1 MDKILKPYTIVP
13 SNLYVERS
21 ADRQVKNILEDMG
34 RPGYVLVSRQM
45 GKTNLLINA
54 RRKYSNDN
62 DRFIYVDL
70 SNLFD
75 NEIQCFRNIID
86 TAIETNLD
94 VFSQI
99 DVEVK
104 EYRKANSELPP
115 HKQHE
120 KELRMLLN
128 SIQGK
133 LIIILDEIDA
143 LTKVEYSDR
152 IFAQIRSIYF
162 ARTNYSEFDRL
173 TYLLSG
179 VVEPSELIK
188 DPKISPFNIGEKI
201 FLNDFTRTEFDI
213 FLYKAQL
220 DDLDEKIKN
229 RIFYW
234 TNGNPRLTWD
244 LCCIIE
250 DQKEIITNELVIDSL
265 VKMHYLT
272 SFDKPPV
279 DNIREIVKK
288 EIIIQDALI
297 EIEYGKGDVIA
308 DNIKQ
313 KLYLAGIINYTE
325 NDVEIKNRIIKH
337 SLSKQWIDSIRGIE
351 EDLLE
356 KGIRLY
362 NEEAYKKAIN
372 TLKIYLSQIIEIKEK
387 SQEYNISHF
396 HLGLSYYFDN
406 DFDAAL
412 INLNKTN
419 FDPKKYGN
427 LFFKTE
433 LFKGYIFQ
441 HNKKY
446 IDAQIAFEKI
456 LNIGIKDEFYLN
468 AKINLALILSLNGE
482 NDSEKEKSEG
492 LFLEIANSKT
502 EEYDNLDNK
511 IFAKIKTQA
520 LFALRNTDENNS
532 NTEYVNYLE
541 EALILSPIEYQ
552 PKILFHIYKTDAQQI
567 KKIESLDYIAK
578 QIIENNL
585 KPFKESQF
593 NELKFNQKLL
603 REVQLEAFKNGQIIT
618 FESLIDYEKLIS
630 PRYKDE
636 IVIIDKLIG
645 VAQEL
650 KYKLNFIFEL
660 TEYLYKKCENKNSEI
675 YKNAVVLLSS
685 LNLDPDFKYSFEYI
699 QILDQDNILIID
711 FDDIAK
717 YIALLQHLLNK
728 KDIKRTFE
736 IIVIGERLK
745 LKLSDE
751 FTNSILLFDFM
762 KMKYLIEAGQ
772 VNDSKKLA
780 SDILN
785 QIAADDE
792 RYLKNPI
799 ISQVGLQNIS
809 NYCENVLYNLRSNI
823 PLKIP
828 KKIGRNDVVKVKYE
842 NSKILFVK
850 FKKVETDLKNG
861 KCILIN

>member
-1 MDKILKPYTIVP
+1 MNKILKPYTIVP

-94 VFSQI
+94 VFSQLEI
-99 DVEVK
+99 EIRD
-104 EYRKANSELPP
+104 YRKSNSELPP

-128 SIQGK
+128 TIKGK

-162 ARTNYSEFDRL
+162 ARTNYNEFDRL

-201 FLNDFTRTEFDI
+201 FLNDFTRIEFDS
-213 FLYKAQL
+213 FLQKAEL
-220 DDLDEKIKN
+220 SLLDEKIKN

-250 DQKEIITNELVIDSL
+250 DQRNLIVNELDIDSL

-272 SFDKPPV
+272 SFDKPPI

-288 EIIIQDALI
+288 DLFIQDALI

-308 DNIKQ
+308 DNVKQ
-313 KLYLAGIINYTE
+313 KLYLSGIINYTE
-325 NDVEIKNRIIKH
+325 NDIQIKNRIIKN
-337 SLSKQWIDSIRGIE
+337 SLSINWIDSIKVIE
-351 EDLLE
+351 DDLLE
-356 KGIRLY
+356 KGIQLY
-362 NEEAYKKAIN
+362 NEKAYKKAIG
-372 TLKIYLSQIIEIKEK
+372 TLKIYLSQNNEITEK
-387 SQEYNISHF
+387 SQEYNICHF

-406 DFDAAL
+406 DFGEAL
-412 INLNKTN
+412 TNLNKTN

-441 HNKKY
+441 HTELY
-446 IDAQIAFEKI
+446 SDAKIAFEKI
-456 LNIGIKDEFYLN
+456 LNVGIEDEFYLN
-468 AKINLALILSLNGE
+468 AKINIALILSLNDE
-482 NDSEKEKSEG
+482 NDSEKEKAKE
-492 LFLEIANSKT
+492 LFLEIANSKI
-502 EEYDNLDNK
+502 EEYNNLDNE
-511 IFAKIKTQA
+511 IFTKIKTQA
-520 LFALRNTDENNS
+520 LFALRNTSENNDS
-532 NTEYVNYLE
+532 TEYVNYLE
-541 EALILSPIEYQ
+541 EALILSPKEYH
-552 PKILFHIYKTDAQQI
+552 PKILFQIYKTYTLQI
-567 KKIESLDYIAK
+567 KKIEAINYIVK

-585 KPFKESQF
+585 KLFKESKF

-603 REVQLEAFKNGQIIT
+603 REIQLEVFNNGQIIT
-618 FESLIDYEKLIS
+618 FESIIDYEKQVS
-630 PRYKDE
+630 PRYKDK
-636 IVIIDKLIG
+636 IVIIDKLVG

-650 KYKLNFIFEL
+650 KYSLNFIFEL
-660 TEYLYKKCENKNSEI
+660 TEYLYKNCENKSSEI
-675 YKNAVVLLSS
+675 YKNSLVLLSS
-685 LNLDPDFKYSFEYI
+685 LNLDPDFKYSLEYI
-699 QILDQDNILIID
+699 KILDQDNILNID

-717 YIALLQHLLNK
+717 YIALLQNLLNK
-728 KDIKRTFE
+728 NDVKCTFE
-736 IIVIGERLK
+736 IIGIGERLK
-745 LKLSDE
+745 LKLSTE
-751 FTNSILLFDFM
+751 FKNSTLLFDFM
-762 KMKYLIEAGQ
+762 KMKCLVNAGQ

-780 SDILN
+780 LDILN
-785 QIAADDE
+785 QITANE
-792 RYLKNPI
+792 EHYVQNPI
-799 ISQVGLQNIS
+799 IRQVGIQNIS
-809 NYCENVLYNLRSNI
+809 NYCENVLYNLRNNI
-823 PLKIP
+823 PLTIA
-828 KKIGRNDVVKVKYE
+828 KKIGRNDIVKVKYD
-842 NSKILFVK
+842 NSKILSVK

>member
-1 MDKILKPYTIVP
+1 MNKILKPYTIVP

-94 VFSQI
+94 VFSQLEI
-99 DVEVK
+99 EIRD
-104 EYRKANSELPP
+104 YRKSNGELPP

-128 SIQGK
+128 TIKGK

-201 FLNDFTRTEFDI
+201 FLNDFTRIEFDS
-213 FLYKAQL
+213 FLQKAEL
-220 DDLDEKIKN
+220 SILDEKIKN

-250 DQKEIITNELVIDSL
+250 DQRNLIVNELDIDSF

-272 SFDKPPV
+272 SFDKPPI

-288 EIIIQDALI
+288 DPFIQDALI

-308 DNIKQ
+308 DNVKQ

-325 NDVEIKNRIIKH
+325 NDIQIKNRIIKN
-337 SLSKQWIDSIRGIE
+337 SLSINWIDSIKVVE
-351 EDLLE
+351 DDLLE
-356 KGIRLY
+356 KGIQLY
-362 NEEAYKKAIN
+362 NEKDYKKAIA
-372 TLKIYLSQIIEIKEK
+372 TLKIYLSQNNEITEK
-387 SQEYNISHF
+387 SQEYNICHF

-406 DFDAAL
+406 DFGEAL

-441 HNKKY
+441 HTELY
-446 IDAQIAFEKI
+446 SDAKIAFEKI
-456 LNIGIKDEFYLN
+456 LNVGIEDEFYLN
-468 AKINLALILSLNGE
+468 AKINIALILSLNDE
-482 NDSEKEKSEG
+482 NDSEKEKAKK
-492 LFLEIANSKT
+492 LFLEIATSKI
-502 EEYDNLDNK
+502 EEYNNLDNE
-511 IFAKIKTQA
+511 IFTKIKTQA
-520 LFALRNTDENNS
+520 LFALRNTSENNDS
-532 NTEYVNYLE
+532 TEYVNYLE
-541 EALILSPIEYQ
+541 EALILSPKEYH
-552 PKILFHIYKTDAQQI
+552 PKILFQIYKTYTQQI
-567 KKIESLDYIAK
+567 KKIEAINYIVK

-585 KPFKESQF
+585 KLFKESKF

-603 REVQLEAFKNGQIIT
+603 REIQLEVFNNGQIIT
-618 FESLIDYEKLIS
+618 FESIIDYEKLIS
-630 PRYKDE
+630 PRYKDK
-636 IVIIDKLIG
+636 IVIIDKLVG

-650 KYKLNFIFEL
+650 KYSLNFIFEL
-660 TEYLYKKCENKNSEI
+660 TEYLYKNCENKSSEI
-675 YKNAVVLLSS
+675 YKNSLVLLSS
-685 LNLDPDFKYSFEYI
+685 LNLDPDFKYSLEYI
-699 QILDQDNILIID
+699 KILDQDNILNID
-711 FDDIAK
+711 FEDVAK
-717 YIALLQHLLNK
+717 YIALLQNLLNK
-728 KDIKRTFE
+728 NDVKCTFE
-736 IIVIGERLK
+736 IIGIGERLK
-745 LKLSDE
+745 LKLSNE
-751 FTNSILLFDFM
+751 FTNSTLLFDFM
-762 KMKYLIEAGQ
+762 KMKCLVDAGQ
-772 VNDSKKLA
+772 VNDSKTLA

-785 QIAADDE
+785 QITVNE
-792 RYLKNPI
+792 EHYLKNPI
-799 ISQVGLQNIS
+799 IRQVGIQNIS
-809 NYCENVLYNLRSNI
+809 NYCENVLYNLRNNI
-823 PLKIP
+823 PLTTA
-828 KKIGRNDVVKVKYE
+828 KKIGRNDIIKVKYN
-842 NSKILFVK
+842 NSKILSVK

>member
-1 MDKILKPYTIVP
+1 MNKILKPYTIVP

-94 VFSQI
+94 VFSQLEI
-99 DVEVK
+99 EIRD
-104 EYRKANSELPP
+104 YRKSNSELPP

-120 KELRMLLN
+120 KELRILLN
-128 SIQGK
+128 TIKGK

-162 ARTNYSEFDRL
+162 ARTNYNEFDRL

-201 FLNDFTRTEFDI
+201 FLNDFTRIEFDS
-213 FLYKAQL
+213 FLQKAEL
-220 DDLDEKIKN
+220 SLLDEKIKN

-250 DQKEIITNELVIDSL
+250 DQRNLIVNELDIDSF

-272 SFDKPPV
+272 SFDKPPI

-288 EIIIQDALI
+288 DPFIQDALI

-308 DNIKQ
+308 DNVKQ
-313 KLYLAGIINYTE
+313 KLYLSGIINYTE
-325 NDVEIKNRIIKH
+325 NDIQIKNRIIKN
-337 SLSKQWIDSIRGIE
+337 SLSINWIDSIKVVE
-351 EDLLE
+351 DDLLE
-356 KGIRLY
+356 KGIQLY
-362 NEEAYKKAIN
+362 NEKAYKKAIG
-372 TLKIYLSQIIEIKEK
+372 TLKIYLSQNNEITEK
-387 SQEYNISHF
+387 SQEYNICHF
-396 HLGLSYYFDN
+396 HLGLSYYFEN
-406 DFDAAL
+406 DFGEAL
-412 INLNKTN
+412 TNLNKTN

-441 HNKKY
+441 HTELY
-446 IDAQIAFEKI
+446 IDAKIAFEKI
-456 LNIGIKDEFYLN
+456 LNIGIEDEFYLN
-468 AKINLALILSLNGE
+468 AKINIALILSLNDE
-482 NDSEKEKSEG
+482 NDSEKEKAKE
-492 LFLEIANSKT
+492 LFLEIANSKI
-502 EEYDNLDNK
+502 EEYNNLDNE
-511 IFAKIKTQA
+511 IFNKIKTQA
-520 LFALRNTDENNS
+520 LFALRNTNETNDS
-532 NTEYVNYLE
+532 REYVNYLE
-541 EALILSPIEYQ
+541 EALILSPKEYH
-552 PKILFHIYKTDAQQI
+552 PKILFQIYKTYTLQI
-567 KKIESLDYIAK
+567 KKIEAINYIVK

-585 KPFKESQF
+585 KLFKESKF

-603 REVQLEAFKNGQIIT
+603 REIQLEVFNNGQIIT
-618 FESLIDYEKLIS
+618 FESIIDYEKLVS
-630 PRYKDE
+630 PRYKDK
-636 IVIIDKLIG
+636 IVIIDKLVG

-650 KYKLNFIFEL
+650 KYSLNFIFEL
-660 TEYLYKKCENKNSEI
+660 TEYLYKNCENKSSEI
-675 YKNAVVLLSS
+675 YKNSLVLLSS
-685 LNLDPDFKYSFEYI
+685 LNLDPDFKYSLEYI
-699 QILDQDNILIID
+699 KILDQDNILNID

-717 YIALLQHLLNK
+717 YIALLQNLLNK
-728 KDIKRTFE
+728 NDVKCTFE
-736 IIVIGERLK
+736 IIGIGERLK
-745 LKLSDE
+745 LKLSTE
-751 FTNSILLFDFM
+751 FTNSTLLFDFM
-762 KMKYLIEAGQ
+762 KMKCLVNAGQ

-785 QIAADDE
+785 QITANE
-792 RYLKNPI
+792 EHYVQNPI
-799 ISQVGLQNIS
+799 IRQVGIQNIS
-809 NYCENVLYNLRSNI
+809 NYCENVLYNLRNNI
-823 PLKIP
+823 PLTIA
-828 KKIGRNDVVKVKYE
+828 KKIGRNDIVKVKYD
-842 NSKILFVK
+842 NSKILSVK

>member
-1 MDKILKPYTIVP
+1 MNKILKPYTIVP
-13 SNLYVERS
+13 SNLYIERS
-21 ADRQVKNILEDMG
+21 ADRQVTNILEDMG

-54 RRKYSNDN
+54 RRKYSTPD

-70 SNLFD
+70 SNLFE

-94 VFSQI
+94 VFSQMEI
-99 DVEVK
+99 KIRD
-104 EYRKANSELPP
+104 YRKENNDLPP

-128 SIQGK
+128 SIKGK
-133 LIIILDEIDA
+133 LIVILDEIDA

-162 ARTNYSEFDRL
+162 ARTNYNEFDRL

-201 FLNDFTRTEFDI
+201 FLNDFTRTEFDS
-213 FLYKAQL
+213 FLHKAEL
-220 DDLDEKIKN
+220 SLLDEKIKN

-250 DQKEIITNELVIDSL
+250 DQRNLIVSELDIDSF

-272 SFDKPPV
+272 SFDKPPI

-288 EIIIQDALI
+288 DSFIQDALI

-313 KLYLAGIINYTE
+313 KLYLSGIINYTE
-325 NDVEIKNRIIKH
+325 NDIQIKNRIIKN
-337 SLSKQWIDSIRGIE
+337 SLSINWIDSIRGAD
-351 EDLLE
+351 EDLLD
-356 KGIRLY
+356 KGIQLY

-372 TLKIYLSQIIEIKEK
+372 TLKNYLSQNIEITEK

-412 INLNKTN
+412 TNLNKTN

-441 HNKKY
+441 HTEKY
-446 IDAQIAFEKI
+446 TDAKIAFEKI
-456 LNIGIKDEFYLN
+456 LSIGTKDEFYLN
-468 AKINLALILSLNGE
+468 AKINLALILSLKGE
-482 NDSEKEKSEG
+482 NNSEKEKSKE
-492 LFLEIANSKT
+492 LFLEITNSKT
-502 EEYDNLDNK
+502 EEYYSLDNQ
-511 IFAKIKTQA
+511 IFTKIKTQA
-520 LFALRNTDENNS
+520 LFALRNTNENNS
-532 NTEYVNYLE
+532 NTGNINYLE
-541 EALILSPIEYQ
+541 EALILSPKEYQ
-552 PKILFHIYKTDAQQI
+552 PKILFQIYKTYTHQI
-567 KKIESLDYIAK
+567 KKIEALDYIAK

-585 KPFKESQF
+585 KLFKDSKF

-603 REVQLEAFKNGQIIT
+603 REIQLEVFKNGQIIT
-618 FESLIDYEKLIS
+618 FESLIDYEKIIN
-630 PRYKDE
+630 PRYRDK
-636 IVIIDKLIG
+636 IVIIDKLVG

-650 KYKLNFIFEL
+650 KYTLNFIFEL
-660 TEYLYKKCENKNSEI
+660 TEYLYKKCEDKNSEI
-675 YKNAVVLLSS
+675 YKNTVVLLSS
-685 LNLDPDFKYSFEYI
+685 LNLDPDFKYSIEYI
-699 QILDQDNILIID
+699 KILDQENILNID
-711 FDDIAK
+711 FDDVAK

-728 KDIKRTFE
+728 NEVKHTFE
-736 IIVIGERLK
+736 ILNIGERIK
-745 LKLSDE
+745 LKLSNE

-762 KMKYLIEAGQ
+762 KMKCLVESGQ

-785 QIAADDE
+785 QIAE
-792 RYLKNPI
+792 NENLYLKNPI
-799 ISQVGLQNIS
+799 IRQVGLQNIG
-809 NYCENVLYNLRSNI
+809 NFCENVLSNLRNNV
-823 PLKIP
+823 PLTIP
-828 KKIGRNDVVKVKYE
+828 KKIGRNDIVKVKYS
-842 NSKILFVK
+842 NNQILSTK
-850 FKKVETDLKNG
+850 FKKVEVDLKNG